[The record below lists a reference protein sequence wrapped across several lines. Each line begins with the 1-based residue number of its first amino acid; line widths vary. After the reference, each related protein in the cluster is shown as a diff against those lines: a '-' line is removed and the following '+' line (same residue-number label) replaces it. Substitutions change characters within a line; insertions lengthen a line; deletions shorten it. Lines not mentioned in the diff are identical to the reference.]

1 MSMSSRVNVH
11 DHRGKQR
18 AWGGGTEK
26 KINNLSSLSL
36 SEEHWKGLEASDSFC
51 PCHSSSILLFLF
63 TYLQFLGLRRYLWE
77 KYRKLHCQMRWHEG
91 NISGRQV
98 LEPLEILLRWKE
110 VINKE
115 KDARWEGWLIKDSVL
130 HCHLEGPYSGTEE
143 KACLLL
149 IHVFAK
155 PVVTSEKICSPANTH
170 RHAAIPTAH
179 RSKLAWKTDHVL
191 TINAKKNW
199 KFCGFFFF
207 KCKFY
212 LELISVL
219 HL

>member
-1 MSMSSRVNVH
+1 MSSRVNVR

-26 KINNLSSLSL
+26 KTNNLSSLSL

-51 PCHSSSILLFLF
+51 PCHSSSILVFLF

-155 PVVTSEKICSPANTH
+155 PVVTSERICSLQA
-170 RHAAIPTAH
+170 
-179 RSKLAWKTDHVL
+179 LTDMLLSTQHIDLKWHEKQTMCLPSMLKRTGSFV
-191 TINAKKNW
+191 
-199 KFCGFFFF
+199 GFFF
-207 KCKFY
+207 KWKFY